1 MSKKVSKSSPNS
13 DGEVTNHFIATEMK
27 AKIEA
32 FKAEKMGGKKRDFVD
47 TIGATDTMDT
57 SEG

>member
-1 MSKKVSKSSPNS
+1 MSDQVGRAFTLDKS
-13 DGEVTNHFIATEMK
+13 VTNQLAATEMK

-32 FKAEKMGGKKRDFVD
+32 FKAERMSGKKRDFVD
-47 TIGATDTMDT
+47 TIGATDNMDT

>member
-1 MSKKVSKSSPNS
+1 M
-13 DGEVTNHFIATEMK
+13 TNHFTATEMK

-32 FKAEKMGGKKRDFVD
+32 FKAEKMGGKKKDFVD